1 MVTSLECLDIS
12 NSFFVGEI
20 PSQLGMLSNLK
31 SFIAAGNDFHGKLPI
46 EVGLL
51 KSLEEL
57 GKFFQDKCS
66 KSTKHINST

>member
-1 MVTSLECLDIS
+1 
-12 NSFFVGEI
+12 
-20 PSQLGMLSNLK
+20 MLSNLK